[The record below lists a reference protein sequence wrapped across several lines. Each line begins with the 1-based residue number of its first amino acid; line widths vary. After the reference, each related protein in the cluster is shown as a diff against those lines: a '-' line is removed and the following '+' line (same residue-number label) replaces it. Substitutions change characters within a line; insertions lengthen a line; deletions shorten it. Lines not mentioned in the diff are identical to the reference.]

1 MMNKVLVANR
11 GEIAV
16 RVINAAHQLGY
27 QTVAVFS
34 EADRA
39 ALHISLADQA
49 VLIGAAN
56 SRDSYLNI
64 AAVIN
69 AAKKVEADAIHPG
82 YGFLAENADFAQAC
96 EEAGL
101 IFIGPSSEAIHMMG
115 NKAQAKDCMEVAGV
129 PCIPGYRGHDQQLH
143 TFQQQAEGIGF
154 PVYIKAALGGGG
166 RGMRQVMST
175 EELPAAIESA
185 KSEAK
190 SAVGDDQLI
199 LEKAIIHGRHIE
211 FQILADR
218 QGHTIHLGERDCSLQ
233 RRHQKVIEETPS
245 PALSEVL
252 RQRMGEVAVGAAKAI
267 GYIGAGTVEFL
278 LAESGEF
285 YFLEMNTRLQVEHP
299 VTEMVTGIDL
309 VKWQLKI
316 ADGQPLT
323 VQQQDILM
331 TGHAIE
337 ARLYAE
343 DPDQQFLPQTGDI
356 KFCRFP
362 KVEGVR
368 YDRGVK
374 TGQAISAYYDPM
386 LAKIIGTGE
395 TREEARRRL
404 IRALQ
409 QIVLLGPITNRQF
422 LVELL
427 QSSVFIAGKTHC
439 QFIEEQFVNKSVS
452 ASERDKIINSQLI
465 ALAAISVTLSMKN
478 VHFHRHWGWRNS
490 GLASGYC
497 RLKAGNNSVFNCKL
511 QKLSYPFYQIMINE
525 LPAID
530 LEIVSIDDYQW
541 RYSVEG
547 VVNTAYV
554 LVEQDQVFVA
564 DQAQQICL
572 KQLSFEST
580 QQLEQAHNNISA
592 PISGCVVKVLVEINQ
607 AVTKG
612 DRLAVIEAMKMEHMV
627 VAPLSGTIDKV
638 YIASGQQVQ
647 AGTLLIDIHPS

>member
-1 MMNKVLVANR
+1 MNKILVANR

-39 ALHISLADQA
+39 ALHVSLADQA
-49 VLIGAAN
+49 VFIGAAN

-64 AAVIN
+64 SVVIN

-82 YGFLAENADFAQAC
+82 YGFLAENADFAKAC

-129 PCIPGYRGHDQQLH
+129 PCIPGYRGNDQQLS
-143 TFQQQAEGIGF
+143 TLQQQAAAIGF

-166 RGMRQVMST
+166 RGMRQVMFT

-199 LEKAIIHGRHIE
+199 LEKAITNGRHIE
-211 FQILADR
+211 FQVLADR

-245 PALSEVL
+245 PAVNDIL
-252 RQRMGEVAVGAAKAI
+252 RQRMGKVAVEAAKAI

-316 ADGQPLT
+316 ADGQSLT
-323 VQQQDILM
+323 IQQQDILM

-356 KFCRFP
+356 KLCQFP
-362 KVEGVR
+362 KIEGVR

-374 TGQAISAYYDPM
+374 TGQTVSAYYDPM

-409 QIVLLGPITNRQF
+409 QTVLLGPITNRQF

-427 QSSVFIAGKTHC
+427 QSSVFIAGKAHC
-439 QFIEEQFVNKSVS
+439 QFIEQQFFNKTEPV
-452 ASERDKIINSQLI
+452 SERDKIGNSQLI
-465 ALAAISVTLSMKN
+465 ALAAISVTLLMNNNYS
-478 VHFHRHWGWRNS
+478 HQHQGWRNS

-497 RLKAGNNSVFNCKL
+497 RLKADNNSVFSCKL
-511 QKLSYPFYQIMINE
+511 QKLSHPFYQVVIDDM
-525 LPAID
+525 PAID
-530 LEIVSIDDYQW
+530 LNIVSIDDHQW
-541 RYSVEG
+541 RYSIEG
-547 VVNTAYV
+547 IVNTAYV
-554 LVEQDQVFVA
+554 LVEQGQVFISN
-564 DQAQQICL
+564 QAQQIRL
-572 KQLSFEST
+572 TQLGFESV
-580 QQLEQAHNNISA
+580 QELEQAHNNVSA
-592 PISGCVVKVLVEINQ
+592 PISGCVVKVLVDTNQ
-607 AVTKG
+607 TVAKG
-612 DRLAVIEAMKMEHMV
+612 DKLVVIEAMKMEHVV

-638 YIASGQQVQ
+638 YVASGQQVS